1 MGDVV
6 YSKYHDSEISK
17 AEDFNFT
24 AGAPVDILAA
34 ILDGAFTDVVN
45 SFVISGL
52 SVAQMAAPSMNVRVL
67 PGLAFSRV
75 ENKIL
80 HTAYDVSAAV
90 SAAHATMER
99 LDTLEVRAVTQDI
112 DAETRAFKDPAT
124 GAITY
129 AGVNTKTKAFF
140 EARCLPG
147 TPGAGVAPNAET
159 GWTKLAEVRVPAGA
173 TQIITSHIRNI
184 SAEEDAAENGTWT
197 AQKAVTFNLGSVE
210 SIKNTLYAHTRSNVT
225 ANNTV
230 HGIRQ
235 GHGNGLDAD
244 LLDNMQPASAS
255 TASTIMQRDSAGRAK
270 VVAPAA
276 SDDIARKDT
285 VDTHAALTGS
295 SAHGAVSAATANQI
309 IVRDAAGRAKVAA
322 PAATDDIARK
332 DTVDSA
338 VSTHAD
344 LTGSSAHG
352 AVSAATANQ
361 IIVRDAN
368 GRAQVAAPSADED
381 IARKDTVTAAVAAE
395 ATLARNADNLT
406 SGTVP
411 KARLSASDIRALFSD
426 VTPNVKGILSVSD
439 SGTVATLTKPLTLR
453 SDGAGK
459 AYLGVDGVAD
469 LLTMT
474 TTLITSKVQH
484 AVPSLKVDSEH
495 LIRQTLIP
503 GTSVYQLEAVK
514 PSGDQMIF
522 KVGPCDDWPD
532 SDTTSYPKEST
543 LTLYLSRKRWYD
555 CYVDISLNRL
565 SDPAK
570 PKFVTFLR
578 GDGLLVPMWQVQS
591 RKDSGSYVTLLTL
604 DAETGGKLVV
614 GQGSVLC
621 KMSESGAPGN
631 ISAVDATGPYY
642 VDGATAGLPV
652 AQSGL
657 IRHSNNPYAASTRV
671 QEYLSMS
678 DPAHFWIRASSG
690 GGLTTW
696 RRVLVATDENQ
707 NYTIPGQLTLSKAS
721 GTAPMV
727 ISSTTRVDNL
737 NADLLDGLHAGNANG
752 NIAVSNG
759 TVNTNL
765 NADLLDGAH
774 SSAFATAAQG
784 AKADTLA
791 SAITVS
797 SGKVGIG
804 ATPSY
809 TLSVAGI
816 LGPGANTRS
825 DGGYGGIDFTPGGV
839 WPGYSYAA
847 KIFTFRSPTEFFGF
861 TNDFDGTGG
870 QLAVI
875 ALGGHV
881 RFFTGSATTGAVTID
896 GSSNMSIGTN
906 DPAGYRLRVS
916 GTILTG
922 DANRLGDGSY
932 QIPIYF
938 YARGIRRT
946 LYIGWD
952 GPDGADPG
960 SGTVRWGNG

>member
-52 SVAQMAAPSMNVRVL
+52 SVTQMAAPSMNVRVL

-90 SAAHATMER
+90 SAAHTTMER

-244 LLDNMQPASAS
+244 LLDNMQPASAA

-285 VDTHAALTGS
+285 VDSVVSTHAELTGS

-309 IVRDAAGRAKVAA
+309 IVRDA
-322 PAATDDIARK
+322 
-332 DTVDSA
+332 S
-338 VSTHAD
+338 
-344 LTGSSAHG
+344 
-352 AVSAATANQ
+352 
-361 IIVRDAN
+361 
-368 GRAQVAAPSADED
+368 GRAQVAAPSADAD

-406 SGTVP
+406 SGTIP
-411 KARLSASDIRALFSD
+411 KARLSASDIRALFSE

-439 SGTVATLTKPLTLR
+439 LGTVSTLTKPLTLS

-459 AYLGVDGVAD
+459 AYFGVDGVAD

-484 AVPSLKVDSEH
+484 KVPSLAVDSEH

-514 PSGDQMIF
+514 PNDDQMIF
-522 KVGPCDDWPD
+522 KIGPRDDWPD
-532 SDTTSYPKEST
+532 SDATSYPSEST

-678 DPAHFWIRASSG
+678 DPAHFWIRATSG

-784 AKADTLA
+784 DKADTLA
-791 SAITVS
+791 GAITVS

-839 WPGYSYAA
+839 WPGYSYSA